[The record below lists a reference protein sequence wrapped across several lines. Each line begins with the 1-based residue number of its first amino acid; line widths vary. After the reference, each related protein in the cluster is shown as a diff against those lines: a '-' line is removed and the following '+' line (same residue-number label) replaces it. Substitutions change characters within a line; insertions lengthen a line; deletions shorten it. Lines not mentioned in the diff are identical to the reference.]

1 MAEKAELTK
10 RLSEYGLISLVEL
23 RIKYQSRFD
32 NTSDTGDKVW
42 EHVLRD
48 YNALVGRGELPKSD
62 ELTLAGIKRHWS
74 NELGSFRLW
83 CDSANRA
90 VTLSGVPTEQ
100 VRRRRR
106 RACPVAALVLVNEHG
121 AMRVGEWVGRGQDH
135 VGGRVGGG
143 GVRAHTPLLAT
154 HFVHRLTPRRS
165 RMRCGR
171 TGGQRPRYSTSTTT
185 ASGP

>member
-1 MAEKAELTK
+1 MAAAAKRQAVAEKAELTK

-48 YNALVGRGELPKSD
+48 YDALVDRGELPESD
-62 ELTLAGIKRHWS
+62 RLTMAGIKRHWS

-90 VTLSGVPTEQ
+90 VTWSGVPAEQ

-106 RACPVAALVLVNEHG
+106 RACPDAACC
-121 AMRVGEWVGRGQDH
+121 
-135 VGGRVGGG
+135 
-143 GVRAHTPLLAT
+143 
-154 HFVHRLTPRRS
+154 S
-165 RMRCGR
+165 
-171 TGGQRPRYSTSTTT
+171 
-185 ASGP
+185 